1 MGVAL
6 ETVRRVLAAFEV
18 GDAAALAE
26 LLDDELVLEAPGGVV
41 ARGREAATAYV
52 DAFLSAFADLAAD
65 THVLVE
71 QDDMVVEEYTLA
83 ATHAGAYVSPWGPRV
98 EPTGARVSLRVA
110 EVYRVRAGRVVEN
123 RLYFDEYALLTQL
136 RAARP

>member
-26 LLDDELVLEAPGGVV
+26 LLDEDMVLEAPGGVV

-52 DAFLSAFADLAAD
+52 DAFLAAFTDLTAD
-65 THVLVE
+65 THVLAE

-83 ATHAGAYVSPWGPRV
+83 VTHAGAYTSPWGPRV

-123 RLYFDEYALLTQL
+123 RLYFDEYALLAQL
-136 RAARP
+136 RAARA